1 MCYTTVD
8 ENFILFSI
16 LFLSF
21 LGQAG
26 PSDVIQHGMSQVVVE
41 TVTKTSIMSKFSALP
56 KFQSE
61 ASRVTCEGNG
71 LKKAFRGKQATF
83 NVDVTNGGKFYI
95 TCNISKH

>member
-1 MCYTTVD
+1 MKK
-8 ENFILFSI
+8 ISASLSKQQA
-16 LFLSF
+16 FLA

-41 TVTKTSIMSKFSALP
+41 TVTKTSVMSKFQAIPQFKSD
-56 KFQSE
+56 

-83 NVDVTNGGKFYI
+83 NVDTSNAGMFILIKFSYLY
-95 TCNISKH
+95 